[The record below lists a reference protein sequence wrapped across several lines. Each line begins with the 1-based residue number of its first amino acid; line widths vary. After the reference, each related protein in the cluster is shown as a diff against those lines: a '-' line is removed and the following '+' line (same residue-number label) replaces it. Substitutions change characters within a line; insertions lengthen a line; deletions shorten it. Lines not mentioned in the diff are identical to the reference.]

1 MLEKTFP
8 VTGPVEL
15 ACGFG
20 AGALAVRAVEGADRA
35 TVRVVADDPDL
46 PLDQLFRVELTGNRL
61 EVQENRDEAGSL
73 LRSILRGVSSDR
85 RRVRVSIELPAGSA
99 ARIAVGSATIAGEG
113 RLGDCEVSNGSGG
126 VTFEMVDG
134 TLRTRGGSGE
144 LAVSRLTGAGQIRGG
159 SGQVRLGE
167 AGGALSISVGSGN
180 VRVGTAHGNVRVRS
194 GSAAVTVEVAE
205 GDVDVACSSG
215 PVTVGIRPGWNA
227 KLDVATGSGRL
238 RTEMPMTD
246 SAPATGGERITIR
259 ARTGS
264 GNITV
269 QRAVPVGA

>member
-8 VTGPVEL
+8 VPGPIEL
-15 ACGFG
+15 NCGFG
-20 AGALAVRAVEGADRA
+20 AGAVTIQAVEQAAHA
-35 TVRVVADDPDL
+35 TVRIVADDPDL
-46 PLDQLFRVELTGNRL
+46 PVDRLFRVELVGNRL

-73 LRSILRGVSSDR
+73 LRSILRGGSSDR
-85 RRVRVSIELPAGSA
+85 RRVKIGVELPAGSG
-99 ARIAVGSATIAGEG
+99 ARIAVGSATIAGRG

-126 VTFEMVDG
+126 VTFELVEG

-144 LAVSRLTGAGQIRGG
+144 LSVDRLTGAAHIRGG
-159 SGQVRLGE
+159 SGAVRLGE
-167 AGGALSISVGSGN
+167 VDGALSISVGSGK
-180 VRVGTAHGNVRVRS
+180 VRVGTAHGNTRVRS

-238 RTEMPMTD
+238 RTEMPMTE
-246 SAPATGGERITIR
+246 SAPAAGGERITIR

-269 QRAVPVGA
+269 QRAAPVSA